1 MGLEFKKQKTVPSMS
16 VVAKLGSFAADRMPI
31 KFEDCR
37 ERFATQWGKKT
48 KGFYFKHR
56 KDEGERVA
64 LFVLKTE
71 QIVRQRNFSHFAK
84 TNHDT
89 ILWVEPSYFWRSCPM
104 RRQLFTLILRGGMN
118 YDPKQDNYEDA
129 MFNQEHLKQTRNAI
143 RRFLYGFTKYV
154 GDPPSGSPTLQGTG
168 WHKLLRTKD
177 EGFVKGVLV
186 KPRGKLYQSSFD
198 LRNAL
203 WL

>member
-1 MGLEFKKQKTVPSMS
+1 MEFKKQKTVPSMS
-16 VVAKLGSFAADRMPI
+16 VVARLGSYAADRQPI

-48 KGFYFKHR
+48 KGFFFKHR
-56 KDEGERVA
+56 KDEGKKIA

-71 QIVRQRNFSHFAK
+71 QIVRQKNFSNFAR

-89 ILWVEPSYFWRSCPM
+89 ILWVEPSYFWRSCKM
-104 RRQLFTLILRGGMN
+104 RRQLFTLILRAGMN
-118 YDPKQDNYEDA
+118 YDPDRDNYEEA
-129 MFNQEHLKQTRNAI
+129 MFNQDHLKQTKNAI
-143 RRFLYGFTKYV
+143 RRFLYGFTKYT
-154 GDPPSGSPTLQGTG
+154 GELPSGSSNLESSG

-186 KPRGKLYQSSFD
+186 KSRGKLHRPAFD
-198 LRNAL
+198 LKDAL